1 MTTPGAAQLD
11 DIRRAVERRAAASR
25 RLLPWLLLSLALFA
39 TLVGARRGLGGH
51 LGAIDLAAALVIA
64 SGPLWAGYKSRQ
76 RARYLATLSTPEE
89 FLDYYR
95 AQQQE
100 EASDAQRLLW
110 LLLLPLGLFVL
121 PVTLLLPRLGHGGRN
136 LRLLA
141 AVALVVVA
149 LVVWLVRRIRRARR
163 VLATL
168 PPHANQI

>member
-1 MTTPGAAQLD
+1 MTTLGAAQLD
-11 DIRRAVERRAAASR
+11 DIRRQIERRAVASR
-25 RLLPWLLLSLALFA
+25 RLAPWLLASLALLA
-39 TLVGARRGLGGH
+39 ALVGVRRGLGGH
-51 LGAIDLAAALVIA
+51 AGAIDVAAAIVIA

-89 FLDYYR
+89 LLDYYR

-121 PVTLLLPRLGHGGRN
+121 PVTLLLPRLGHAERN

-141 AVALVVVA
+141 AVGLVVVA
-149 LVVWLVRRIRRARR
+149 LVAWLVRRIRRARR

-168 PPHANQI
+168 PTHAS